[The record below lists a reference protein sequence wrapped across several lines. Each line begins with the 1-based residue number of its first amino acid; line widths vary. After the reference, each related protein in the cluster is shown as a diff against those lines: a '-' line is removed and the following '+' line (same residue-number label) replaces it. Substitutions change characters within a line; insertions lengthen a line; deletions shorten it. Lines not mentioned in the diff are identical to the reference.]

1 MRLRSANLIQRPTG
15 CGALHMQED
24 CSNQPPSRHKPT
36 HTACD
41 GVMMSCLAEEYG
53 LSGLFGAFPM
63 EAKLLHGQ
71 DDPTTW
77 NDMQQV
83 FPKDG
88 FAELYRAFKAS
99 HAAGDAH
106 VFARTY
112 EVGLCAHMHIP
123 RLNWQRRHTAACWSR
138 QSADAATS
146 LPQLLCQA
154 GLSCE

>member
-1 MRLRSANLIQRPTG
+1 
-15 CGALHMQED
+15 
-24 CSNQPPSRHKPT
+24 
-36 HTACD
+36 
-41 GVMMSCLAEEYG
+41 MSCLAEEYG

-63 EAKLLHGQ
+63 DAKLLHGQ

-112 EVGLCAHMHIP
+112 EVGPCCAHMNNVP
-123 RLNWQRRHTAACWSR
+123 RLSTHGGAA
-138 QSADAATS
+138 S
-146 LPQLLCQA
+146 LPRLLCHA
-154 GLSCE
+154 PG

>member
-1 MRLRSANLIQRPTG
+1 MSLRSAHTASSGVQYASCAYSCAQG
-15 CGALHMQED
+15 Y
-24 CSNQPPSRHKPT
+24 CSSQSANRQKPT
-36 HTACD
+36 HSWFHCLTLSVNTHPHPYTLSLP
-41 GVMMSCLAEEYG
+41 VMLSCPVEEYG

-63 EAKLLHGQ
+63 DAKLLHGQ
-71 DDPTTW
+71 DNPTTW

-112 EVGLCAHMHIP
+112 EVGSAFLRMHAH
-123 RLNWQRRHTAACWSR
+123 SY
-138 QSADAATS
+138 
-146 LPQLLCQA
+146 
-154 GLSCE
+154 